1 MTLKCSKCLDVIL
14 SYIIGDDDRAG
25 LEVSIKL
32 MQHWEKYHRIEF
44 NKFQGD
50 HGKVI
55 KALSGYLAIA
65 TLATVPE
72 DNLYFKKEQTRSL
85 EVVMKM
91 LGYDAADTVDT
102 VDTVD
107 ETSSHNGDNGEILG
121 CMCPDEDWNSSGE
134 KCPKCGGIGK
144 DAGGRLHFA
153 PPPPGD
159 NPPSSSVTV
168 REKPKLAIVPK

>member
-91 LGYDAADTVDT
+91 LGYDAADTG
-102 VDTVD
+102 DTVD
-107 ETSSHNGDNGEILG
+107 ETSSYTV

-159 NPPSSSVTV
+159 NPANPPSSSVTV